1 MKIRVGVV
9 FGGESVEHEVSVISA
24 LQGIEA
30 LDKERYEVI
39 PLYISKQRDFYSSPA
54 LLDVENYKNLDEL
67 IQKATPVVLVKKG
80 KEVVVEPIKKGLFTK
95 PIGTV
100 DVIVP
105 IMHGTNGEDGTI
117 QGYLEM
123 LKIPYAG
130 CDVIGAAVGQ
140 DKVVMKHILQNSGLP
155 VCPWFWLYGHEFAQ
169 KQEAILAQVHELG
182 YPVVMKPACLGSS
195 VGITIAHN
203 DEEFIAGVE
212 DARQY
217 DNKIVVEQ
225 MVKNLRE
232 INCSV
237 LGSCFDCQ
245 ASVLE
250 EVGKQD
256 EIMSFKDK
264 YLGQGSTKGG
274 SKGGVKCGTKSG
286 DGGMASAARIVPAP
300 VDEATTEKIRNLAIE
315 TFKVLGASGVCRID
329 FMMDGDTG
337 MIYVNEINTIPG
349 SLAYYL
355 WQPVGVSFTQ
365 LMDRLV
371 SQAIDRQ
378 RRREK
383 MIFSYETNLLAS
395 YSANKNNGG
404 TKGTKGTK

>member
-1 MKIRVGVV
+1 
-9 FGGESVEHEVSVISA
+9 
-24 LQGIEA
+24 
-30 LDKERYEVI
+30 
-39 PLYISKQRDFYSSPA
+39 
-54 LLDVENYKNLDEL
+54 
-67 IQKATPVVLVKKG
+67 
-80 KEVVVEPIKKGLFTK
+80 
-95 PIGTV
+95 
-100 DVIVP
+100 
-105 IMHGTNGEDGTI
+105 
-117 QGYLEM
+117 
-123 LKIPYAG
+123 
-130 CDVIGAAVGQ
+130 
-140 DKVVMKHILQNSGLP
+140 
-155 VCPWFWLYGHEFAQ
+155 
-169 KQEAILAQVHELG
+169 
-182 YPVVMKPACLGSS
+182 MKPACLGSS

-264 YLGQGSTKGG
+264 YLGQGATKSG
-274 SKGGVKCGTKSG
+274 SKGGAKCGTKSG

-315 TFKVLGASGVCRID
+315 TFKVLSASGVCRID
-329 FMMDGDTG
+329 FMMDGDNG

-365 LMDRLV
+365 LMDTLV